1 MIRIVKSAR
10 PLARLATA
18 GAAHCAQL
26 EQAYDADVAAGRPP
40 GTTSLAADSRIYGSA
55 AVKKKLQADQHGKCC
70 YCESTLLETGF
81 GDVEHFRPK
90 AGVRQTVKGRLEQ
103 PGYYWLAYDW
113 RNLYFSCARC
123 NQAHKRNYFPLI
135 DPARRARSHHEATGH
150 EQPQLLDLATED
162 PQPHLTFVEEVA
174 RPLTERGQHCI
185 LAYGLNRPELAQR
198 RREHWEQLAMYH
210 RLTQLDPAVNTA
222 SELAIILADT
232 AFTLPQLR
240 TLVASAHTMLAA
252 LLLDTARYASMAR
265 ASFATA
271 AAPLVRQS

>member
-1 MIRIVKSAR
+1 MIRISKSPR
-10 PLARLATA
+10 PPARLATA
-18 GAAHCAQL
+18 GAAHRAQL
-26 EQAYDADVAAGRPP
+26 AQAYDADVAAGRPP
-40 GTTSLAADSRIYGSA
+40 GTTSLAADSTIYGSA
-55 AVKKKLQADQHGKCC
+55 AVKQKLQADQHGKCC

-135 DPARRARSHHEATGH
+135 DPACRARSHHQATGP

-174 RPLTERGQHCI
+174 RPLTERGEHCI
-185 LAYGLNRPELAQR
+185 LAYGLNRPELAKR
-198 RREHWEQLAMYH
+198 RREHWEHLAHYQ
-210 RLTQLDPAVNTA
+210 RLAQLDPRDYEAAEVAVILTTLGFSLA
-222 SELAIILADT
+222 ELRVLVAEARTILA
-232 AFTLPQLR
+232 AMVLER
-240 TLVASAHTMLAA
+240 
-252 LLLDTARYASMAR
+252 ARYTAMAR
-265 ASFATA
+265 ANLTPPAT
-271 AAPLVRQS
+271 S